1 MGFGKIDVMN
11 VSMIDY
17 GRGNLR
23 SVERALESAGAAV
36 TRVEDPASLEK
47 ATTVILPGV
56 GSFGDAVEG
65 LKQRKLWEPL
75 REWVK
80 ADRPFLGI
88 CLGYQL
94 LWEEGEEAP
103 GVKGLGLFSGRVAK
117 FEAKGLKIPLIG
129 WSQVRVQ
136 ETKRS
141 YFEGGDRFFYHVHS
155 YRPESVPAEYLVC
168 ETEYGGW
175 FPSGVKKG
183 KVAGFQFHPEKSQE
197 AGISLLQKSLSAIQ
211 SG

>member
-1 MGFGKIDVMN
+1 MGFGKVGVMN

-23 SVERALESAGAAV
+23 SVERALESAGATV

-103 GVKGLGLFSGRVAK
+103 GVKGLGLFSGRVGK
-117 FEAKGLKIPLIG
+117 FQGKGLKIPLIG

-136 ETKRS
+136 DGKRS
-141 YFEGGDRFFYHVHS
+141 YFEGGDSFFYHVHS
-155 YRPESVPAEYLVC
+155 YRPESVSAEYLIC

-197 AGISLLQKSLSAIQ
+197 AGISLLKKSLSVIQ
-211 SG
+211 SE

>member
-1 MGFGKIDVMN
+1 MN

-23 SVERALESAGAAV
+23 SVERALETAGASV
-36 TRVEDPASLEK
+36 TRVEDPVSFKK

-75 REWVK
+75 RDWVK

-103 GVKGLGLFSGRVAK
+103 GVKGL
-117 FEAKGLKIPLIG
+117 IG

-136 ETKRS
+136 DAKRS

-155 YRPESVPAEYLVC
+155 YRPESVPAEYLIC

-175 FPSGVKKG
+175 FPSGIKKG
-183 KVAGFQFHPEKSQE
+183 KIAGFQFHPEKSQE
-197 AGISLLQKSLSAIQ
+197 AGISLLKRSLSAIQ

>member
-1 MGFGKIDVMN
+1 MN

-23 SVERALESAGAAV
+23 SVERALESAGATV
-36 TRVEDPASLEK
+36 TRVEDSASFEK
-47 ATTVILPGV
+47 AATVILPGV

-103 GVKGLGLFSGRVAK
+103 GVKGLGIFSGRVSK
-117 FEAKGLKIPLIG
+117 FQGKGLKIPLIG
-129 WSQVRVQ
+129 WSEVRVQ

-141 YFEGGDRFFYHVHS
+141 YFAGGDRFFYHVHS
-155 YRPESVPAEYLVC
+155 YRPESAPAEYLIC

-197 AGISLLQKSLSAIQ
+197 EGISLLKKSLNAIQ